1 MNASHQKKM
10 PLAAKM
16 ILGFVFV
23 AFMGS
28 GGRLMFLAFD
38 GMREAGESAAWPR
51 AEGKIIR
58 SEMKA
63 STRNDHSG
71 RQSERSN
78 STFYE
83 ASIEYEFE
91 ANGMTYRG
99 SRIAAVKDM
108 NAKQSRAQVTLDKYP
123 VDRRVMVSYQPDDP
137 SVCVLEPGSWG
148 GALVQL
154 GLGVFFVLVPLVL
167 AFTLWRLSS
176 KNSTPAPQIRDD
188 DQFTTPRFEE
198 AE

>member
-51 AEGKIIR
+51 AEGKVIR
-58 SEMKA
+58 SEMNV
-63 STRNDHSG
+63 STRSDESG
-71 RQSERSN
+71 RRTRSG
-78 STFYE
+78 TKFYE

-108 NAKQSRAQVTLDKYP
+108 NAKQSRAQATLDKYP
-123 VDRRVMVSYQPDDP
+123 LARRVMVSYQPDDP

-198 AE
+198 TE